1 MNKIQD
7 FLPAREREHKPYVPP
22 PYVMPY
28 LPKEAEKEIERHEK
42 YTHQPAF
49 VLAFQ
54 RFASQCPNCGGLGSV
69 MVKFCEAGP
78 FQQPKAPNVAVT
90 YFEGNNLFPAG
101 WYKIKDTR
109 SWTCPECKGQ
119 G

>member
-7 FLPAREREHKPYVPP
+7 FLPATRPHKPYEPP

-28 LPKEAEKEIERHEK
+28 LPLEAEKAIEYHEK
-42 YTHQPAF
+42 HTRQPAF

-54 RFASQCPNCGGLGSV
+54 RFPGQCPNCGGFGSV

-78 FQQPKAPNVAVT
+78 FKTPKAPNVAVT
-90 YFEGNNLFPAG
+90 YFEGNGMFPAG
-101 WYKIKDTR
+101 WYKIKETR
-109 SWTCPECKGQ
+109 SWICPECKG